1 MLRNFTKRYG
11 TEPTFS
17 YGTLK
22 IIPAKAKW
30 QKAEHNMT
38 MRISQSLFSET
49 LRIVLLKHGN

>member
-1 MLRNFTKRYG
+1 MLRNFTKRYD
-11 TEPTFS
+11 TEPTL
-17 YGTLK
+17 TLK